1 LWHDRPVLELL
12 RTMPNGVRVFVAY
25 GFAVLVVIALALPGV
40 VSLAVDI
47 PISGPG
53 VVTMLL
59 LAYTV
64 FTMTLALQ
72 RKRVAYGLA
81 IGLSS
86 LTLPLL
92 IFFALVGSV
101 PAAVFAA
108 VLAGGLFLGLSR
120 PASRRWFD
128 QQ

>member
-1 LWHDRPVLELL
+1 
-12 RTMPNGVRVFVAY
+12 MPNGVRLFVAY
-25 GFAVLVVIALALPGV
+25 GFAVLVVIALALPGI
-40 VSLAVDI
+40 VSLAVEI

-53 VVTMLL
+53 LVTMLL
-59 LAYTV
+59 LAYTI

-72 RKRVAYGLA
+72 RKRAAYGLA

-92 IFFALVGSV
+92 GFFIVIGSV
-101 PAAVFAA
+101 PAALFAA
-108 VLAGGLFLGLSR
+108 LVAGGLFLGLSR